1 VGYYIY
7 NKGENKM
14 EKIDMSTSLL
24 DKVSIVE
31 ENLIDYNNNLSNIL
45 NQIIPVIKLLVKERN
60 DRLALTESTSDYVT
74 ASNKVSMGDILKLQ
88 EQIDELKNTDSGMA
102 VAKLQDSI
110 DEHEERIDEL
120 DNDIQSILVRL
131 DDAEVSIT
139 I

>member
-1 VGYYIY
+1 
-7 NKGENKM
+7 M

>member
-1 VGYYIY
+1 MGYYIY